1 MSRNRL
7 IKRNDFEFR
16 QLILEH
22 EIQAAM
28 QLLHTVYILEQGWLL
43 LESNQSMLRIESL
56 ADKKMVVDKFSND
69 AHWFGAF
76 HKETLVGCLRVLPYP
91 MLELKEYRKLPSFI
105 DHSGVCEMNRLAVLP
120 AYRSHKFVMVLLIRL
135 ALDHA
140 FSLGS
145 TVYVTATTPQPAKL
159 FEKLGFI
166 RANLLPFKYN
176 EAESVKV
183 ELLYGKFSDRN
194 NYSLYRL
201 SDRLMIS
208 E

>member
-1 MSRNRL
+1 MNKNRL
-7 IKRNDFEFR
+7 IKKDDFEFR
-16 QLILEH
+16 QLILED

-43 LESNQSMLRIESL
+43 LESNQSMLRVESL
-56 ADKKMVVDKFSND
+56 ADKKMVVDKFSHS

-76 HKETLVGCLRVLPYP
+76 HKETLVRCLRVLPYP

-105 DHSGVCEMNRLAVLP
+105 DHSGVSEMNRLAVLP
-120 AYRSHKFVMVLLIRL
+120 AYRGHKFVMVLLIRL

-166 RANLLPFKYN
+166 RANLPPFKYN

-183 ELLYGKFSDRN
+183 ELLYGQFSDRN
-194 NYSLYRL
+194 SYSLYRW
-201 SDRLMIS
+201 SDKLMIS